1 MPNWTKNTVTVAGKP
16 ADLRAFLE
24 AVKWEDEL
32 FDFNRLIPMPDLLK
46 HTGYGWR
53 TIDGERHES
62 WYIVNPDEPDI
73 SKERVRAFTPEER
86 AVLKDIGHDSWYTW
100 CIENWGTKWNACH
113 THMASV
119 GLVSAALETSSIK
132 INFDTAWSAPLPV
145 FHKMHEMFPH
155 LAFTCEWRNEDDR
168 WQERFTLKLEAA
180 A

>member
-1 MPNWTKNTVTVAGKP
+1 MPNWTKNAVTVAGKP

-132 INFDTAWSAPLPV
+132 INFDTAWSAPLPI